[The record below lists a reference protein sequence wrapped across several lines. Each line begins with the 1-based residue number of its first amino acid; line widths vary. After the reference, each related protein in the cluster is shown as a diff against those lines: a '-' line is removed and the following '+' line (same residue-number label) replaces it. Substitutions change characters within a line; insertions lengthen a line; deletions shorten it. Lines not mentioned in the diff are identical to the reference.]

1 MTESLKALVLRTLR
15 VPSEPTPPAGS
26 LDSVRTFRASRKFY
40 YLLLLRWALAQLAT
54 LAGLV
59 VFFAIDF
66 AGHFGKASGPLRI
79 IELLALISYL
89 IQLPFTFLFV
99 RFEYELR
106 WYIVTDRSLRIRY
119 GLVSIREMTMAF
131 ANIQQITLRQG
142 PLQRLLGISDLEV
155 RTAGGGVSQTAAAH
169 GVGQSDGASGHLG
182 FFRGVENAA
191 EVRDLILARLRQWR
205 DTGLGD
211 PDEAHAP
218 EVAGTEASFFNE
230 GAIAAAKLVL
240 SEAKA
245 LRAAMGADK

>member
-1 MTESLKALVLRTLR
+1 MIESLKALTLR
-15 VPSEPTPPAGS
+15 IPRFPAEPTPPAGS
-26 LDSVRTFRASRKFY
+26 PESVRTFRASRKFY
-40 YLLLLRWALAQLAT
+40 YLMLIRWGFAQLAT
-54 LAGLV
+54 FTGLV
-59 VFFAIDF
+59 LFFAF
-66 AGHFGKASGPLRI
+66 EFSTHFGKASVALRI
-79 IELLALISYL
+79 IETIALISFL
-89 IQLPFTFLFV
+89 IQLPFTFWFV

-119 GLVSIREMTMAF
+119 GLLAVREMTMAF

-142 PLQRLLGISDLEV
+142 PLQRLLGIADLEV
-155 RTAGGGVSQTAAAH
+155 RTAGGGGQAAGAH
-169 GVGQSDGASGHLG
+169 GGGQGDGASGHLG

-218 EVAGTEASFFNE
+218 EGAGSGASSGNAD
-230 GAIAAAKLVL
+230 AIAAAKLVL

-245 LRAAMGADK
+245 LRVAIGAKE